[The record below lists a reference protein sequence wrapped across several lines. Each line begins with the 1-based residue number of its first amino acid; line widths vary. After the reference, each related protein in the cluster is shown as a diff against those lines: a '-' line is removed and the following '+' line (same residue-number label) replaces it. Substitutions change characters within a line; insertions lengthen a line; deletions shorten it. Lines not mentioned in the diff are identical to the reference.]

1 MFRHPQL
8 SIVERVIST
17 GGPVAK
23 KAFFRNNFGAV
34 AIKFNT
40 NIQGVNKDCSGIFKE
55 RIFGKGRTLY
65 ISLIIF
71 KVQKF

>member
-1 MFRHPQL
+1 M
-8 SIVERVIST
+8 
-17 GGPVAK
+17 AK